1 MSGLTDL
8 DAILASLV
16 PMVQA
21 DAAVYATVDAQAAAS
36 LPTLATIR
44 EEEGTTVVL
53 RRADADAAGLSYD
66 LVLAWITLN
75 VHTALEGVG
84 LTAAFS
90 RALAD
95 AGIPCNV
102 LAGYFHDHILV
113 PEELADDALTALR
126 ALRHAR

>member
-8 DAILASLV
+8 RTILASLV
-16 PMVQA
+16 PVVQA
-21 DAAVYATVDAQAAAS
+21 DAVVYATVDAQAAAS

-126 ALRHAR
+126 ALRNAR